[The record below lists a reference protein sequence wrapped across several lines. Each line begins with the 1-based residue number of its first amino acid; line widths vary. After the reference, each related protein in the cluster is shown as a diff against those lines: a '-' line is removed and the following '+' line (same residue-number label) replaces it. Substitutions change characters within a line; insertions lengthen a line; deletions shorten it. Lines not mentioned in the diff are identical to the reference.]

1 MTAIKYDG
9 LQQIV
14 GTSKV
19 MRRLYQD
26 IKKVA
31 PVEASVFLYGESGT
45 GKELAARA
53 IHNLSYCREGPFIPV
68 NCGTLSGELLNTEL
82 FGHEKGSFTGA
93 VRQHQGYFERA
104 SGGTLFLDE
113 ITEMPLN
120 FQVYLLRTL
129 ETGTFIRI
137 GGHREI
143 KIDVRFIAATNIDP
157 WQAVEAG
164 KLRHDLLF
172 RLMEFPLSL
181 PPLRERGEE
190 DIGLL
195 AHYFLDAFNKS
206 YKKNKHFTKEAEQ
219 FILKNSWSGNVRE
232 LRHAIHHAFIL
243 AEDDIDEGEFQR
255 GPLQNNIPHKED
267 FVHSLVG
274 LPIEKVEKTLILA
287 TLEHFQGDK
296 RQTAECL
303 GISLK
308 TLYNRLNLIG
318 EEGNLKNVIN
328 FFG

>member
-1 MTAIKYDG
+1 MTDIKYDG

-14 GTSKV
+14 GASKV
-19 MRRLYQD
+19 MRRLYEA

-31 PVEASVFLYGESGT
+31 PVDASVFLHGESGT

-53 IHNLSYCREGPFIPV
+53 IHNLSNRREGPFIPV
-68 NCGTLSGELLNTEL
+68 NCGALSSELLNTEL

-129 ETGTFIRI
+129 ETGTFIRV
-137 GGHREI
+137 GGYREI
-143 KIDVRFIAATNIDP
+143 KTDVRFIAATNIDP

-181 PPLRERGEE
+181 PPLRDRGE
-190 DIGLL
+190 DIVLL
-195 AHYFLDAFNKS
+195 AHYFLDEFNKS
-206 YKKNKHFTKEAEQ
+206 YKENKQFTKEAIQ
-219 FILKNSWSGNVRE
+219 FISKNIWSGNVRE

-243 AEDDIDEGEFQR
+243 AEDEIDEKEFQK
-255 GPLQNNIPHKED
+255 GHLQSNIHHKED

-287 TLEHFQGDK
+287 TLEHFHGDK

-318 EEGNLKNVIN
+318 EERDLKNVIN

>member
-14 GTSKV
+14 GASKV
-19 MRRLYQD
+19 MRRLYEA

-31 PVEASVFLYGESGT
+31 PVDASVFLHGESGT

-53 IHNLSYCREGPFIPV
+53 IHNLSNRREGPFIPV
-68 NCGTLSGELLNTEL
+68 NCGALSAELLNTEL
-82 FGHEKGSFTGA
+82 FGHERGSFTGA

-113 ITEMPLN
+113 ITEMPLS

-129 ETGTFIRI
+129 ETGTFIRV

-143 KIDVRFIAATNIDP
+143 KADVRFIAATNIDP
-157 WQAVEAG
+157 WQAVETG

-181 PPLRERGEE
+181 PPLRERGE
-190 DIGLL
+190 DIVLL
-195 AHYFLDAFNKS
+195 AHYFLDGFNTS
-206 YKKNKHFTKEAEQ
+206 YKENKQFTKEATR
-219 FILKNSWSGNVRE
+219 FISKNIWSGNVRE

-243 AEDDIDEGEFQR
+243 AEDEIDEKDFQK
-255 GPLQNNIPHKED
+255 GQLQSSIHHKED

-274 LPIEKVEKTLILA
+274 LPIEKVERTLILA
-287 TLEHFQGDK
+287 TLEHFNGDK
-296 RQTAECL
+296 RQAAECL

-308 TLYNRLNLIG
+308 TLYNRLNLIS
-318 EEGNLKNVIN
+318 EERHLKNVIH

>member
-1 MTAIKYDG
+1 MTSIKYDG

-14 GTSKV
+14 GASKV
-19 MRRLYQD
+19 MRRLYEA

-31 PVEASVFLYGESGT
+31 PVDASVFLYGESGT

-53 IHNLSYCREGPFIPV
+53 IHNLSNRHEGPFIPV
-68 NCGTLSGELLNTEL
+68 NCGALSGELLNTEL
-82 FGHEKGSFTGA
+82 FGHERGSFTGA

-129 ETGTFIRI
+129 EAGTFIRV
-137 GGHREI
+137 GGYREI
-143 KIDVRFIAATNIDP
+143 KTDVRFIAATNIDP

-172 RLMEFPLSL
+172 RLMEFPISL
-181 PPLRERGEE
+181 PPLRERGG
-190 DIGLL
+190 DIALL
-195 AHYFLDAFNKS
+195 AQYFLDSFNES
-206 YKKNKHFTKEAEQ
+206 YKENKQFTKEAAQ
-219 FILKNSWSGNVRE
+219 FISKNIWSGNVRE

-243 AEDDIDEGEFQR
+243 AEDEIDEKEFQK
-255 GPLQNNIPHKED
+255 GQLQNNTHHRED

-274 LPIEKVEKTLILA
+274 LPIEKVEKTLIIA

-296 RQTAECL
+296 RQAAECL

-308 TLYNRLNLIG
+308 TLYNRLNLISEKG
-318 EEGNLKNVIN
+318 DLKNVIN